1 MNWIDQ
7 YLANYR
13 GETDEAKECEQFLK
27 RNYKGNPYLPWA
39 FMLRVMFQQDPDA
52 TFDVMMDDCHDLIMV
67 NEYQLHTQ
75 QTKGGV
81 EDTTMTS
88 IMSPMV
94 GVSVTFLDKTFKDVY
109 PVQDTDYSAPR
120 AVNQNMINKAKQRAL
135 ARCISMATGIGWKLY
150 EGQDLQF
157 EPSQQEHKPTA
168 QVEIQPAQAP
178 VNTNIYKVTAVSDG
192 TVETTA
198 LDLNAPAEIPDPVTT
213 VNEGSE
219 LVDFILNYGDKAQLN
234 QALAGLNTSCI
245 KKYGFAF
252 TAEDTKEELAEKVTK
267 IAKPD
272 KFLASIKNKLKVI
285 ANA

>member
-67 NEYQLHTQ
+67 NEYQLHTS

-157 EPSQQEHKPTA
+157 EPSQQEHKSTA

-178 VNTNIYKVTAVSDG
+178 VNTNIYKVTAVSNG

-198 LDLNAPAEIPDPVTT
+198 LDLNAPAEIPDPATV

-219 LVDFILNYGDKAQLN
+219 LIDFILNYGDKAQLN

-285 ANA
+285 TNA